1 MKALSIEP
9 YYAMQIF
16 AKAKDIEVRTWKTDY
31 RGDVLICST
40 NKREVNTIPGHALC
54 VATLSDI
61 VPLERKH
68 LKRAMLPGNFDT
80 SGKYAWILTNLRYI
94 VPFAVKGRL
103 SLWECDHEIEFVDED
118 CPTDYWDALF
128 V

>member
-16 AKAKDIEVRTWKTDY
+16 AQTKDIEVRTWTTEH
-31 RGDVLICST
+31 RGDILICST
-40 NKREVNTIPGHALC
+40 NKHQTNTIPGHALC
-54 VATLSDI
+54 VARIADI
-61 VPLERKH
+61 VPLQRQH
-68 LKRAMLPGNFDT
+68 LKRAMLPANFEID
-80 SGKYAWILTNLRYI
+80 GKFAWILTDLRYI

-103 SLWECDHEIEFVDED
+103 SLWECDHEIEYVAED

>member
-1 MKALSIEP
+1 MKALSNEP

-16 AKAKDIEVRTWKTDY
+16 AKTKDVEVRTWKTDY
-31 RGDVLICST
+31 RGDILICST

-54 VATLSDI
+54 VVRVADI
-61 VPLERKH
+61 VPLQKMH
-68 LKRAMLPGNFDT
+68 LKRAMLPSTFDV
-80 SGKYAWILTNLRYI
+80 SGKYAWILSDLRYI
-94 VPFAVKGRL
+94 VPFAVKGKL